1 MVDAITVQYVQL
13 PAYYSGVHQLLGFY
27 GVRSGSSRSGDGGGD
42 SHDRCHHPQTPK
54 SGCLEVG
61 IVVRITVLPR
71 GGADE
76 DAHRQL
82 HLVHHLR
89 VAHFSLQV

>member
-1 MVDAITVQYVQL
+1 MYSCTVL
-13 PAYYSGVHQLLGFY
+13 TISSAYDPGVLQLLGLY
-27 GVRSGSSRSGDGGGD
+27 GVWGGSSRSGDGGGGC
-42 SHDRCHHPQTPK
+42 HDHCHHPQTPK
-54 SGCLEVG
+54 SRYLEVG
-61 IVVRITVLPR
+61 IVVWITVLPR

-82 HLVHHLR
+82 HHVHRLR